1 MSVPANRRHSVCCS
15 AAAMRAGEGR
25 VRSLRLYHLREDG
38 GMLVCAEG
46 ESTAATLPSL
56 TTDIWCAGERLL
68 AHRSSRKTLTLLSNN
83 RIYLVG
89 EEVLRVV
96 EVAESSGDKIIVVLC
111 SDGTYYFSNIGVT
124 TTKYSPAPSTTNL
137 VLHHERLFGAAG
149 QRICYTTPFD
159 IRSWTSYG
167 EQASGWCDL
176 LPGGG
181 DVVDVVGIGGK
192 VYFLREHGITQF
204 TGYADVYNFRLEDVQ
219 FEMGSIV
226 SPAAV
231 IGGYAYFFTACGLC
245 RFDGSRAERAPGA
258 GDEEIDTSQILRIG
272 TAGEQTLAASV
283 KLRDGSTALYLYE
296 PAYARGR
303 FVGRSFEKIAAGDG
317 VYLMRGGTAYRLTG
331 RALPANGSCRL
342 TAQFSLADLG
352 EGEKR
357 LEGVLI
363 TGSGAFRVG
372 AAGEDG
378 VSRSRTGEA
387 GKWMDFAAGVRGET
401 LTLSIESADA
411 DLAIDEIA
419 LRIRREDRV

>member
-1 MSVPANRRHSVCCS
+1 MNVPANRRHIVRCG
-15 AAAMRAGEGR
+15 AAAMRAGEGC
-25 VRSLRLYHLREDG
+25 VRSLRLYHLREEG
-38 GMLVCAEG
+38 GALVCAEG
-46 ESTAATLPSL
+46 EGAGVTLPAL
-56 TTDIWCAGERLL
+56 TTDLWCAGERLL
-68 AHRSSRKTLTLLSNN
+68 AHRSSRKTLTLLANN

-89 EEVLRVV
+89 EEVLRVT

-111 SDGTYYFSNIGVT
+111 SDGAYYFSNIGVS

-149 QRICYTTPFD
+149 QRISYTTPFD

-181 DVVDVVGIGGK
+181 DVVDVVGIDGK
-192 VYFLREHGITQF
+192 VYFLREHGITRL

-231 IGGYAYFFTACGLC
+231 MGGYAYFFAACGLC

-272 TAGEQTLAASV
+272 AAGEQMLAASV
-283 KLRDGSTALYLYE
+283 KLRDGSAALYLYE

-317 VYLMRGGTAYRLTG
+317 VYLMRGGAAYRLEG
-331 RALPANGSCRL
+331 RALPADGSCRL
-342 TAQFSLADLG
+342 TAQFSFADLG

-363 TGSGAFRVG
+363 TGSGTFCAQ
-372 AAGEDG
+372 ATGEDG
-378 VSRSRTGEA
+378 VVRSHKGEA
-387 GKWMDFAAGVRGET
+387 GKWIDFAAGVRGET
-401 LTLSIESADA
+401 VSLCITSSDA
-411 DLAIDEIA
+411 DLVIDEIA